1 MAYLFC
7 ALADLP
13 SPPPCGQ
20 PIQLLGRL
28 VVEDDS
34 VWLAAP
40 AAPVGAGAGA
50 PPPPPPPPRLFVDTS
65 LLPAH
70 DVHRAAKAGLV
81 HALGVLRM
89 EVGGG
94 GGGAARP
101 VLQAE
106 ALRLAEGADCAAGAR
121 AVRERGQLLRE
132 CG

>member
-1 MAYLFC
+1 MAYHFF

-34 VWLAAP
+34 AWLAAP
-40 AAPVGAGAGA
+40 ASVGLSPR
-50 PPPPPPPPRLFVDTS
+50 PPPARLTVDTS

-70 DVHRAAKAGLV
+70 DVHRAPKAGLV

-89 EVGGG
+89 EVGG

-106 ALRLAEGADCAAGAR
+106 ALRLAEGADCAAVAR

>member
-13 SPPPCGQ
+13 TPPPCGQ

-34 VWLAAP
+34 AWLAAP
-40 AAPVGAGAGA
+40 ASVG
-50 PPPPPPPPRLFVDTS
+50 PPPRPPPARLSVDTS
-65 LLPAH
+65 LLPAQ

-81 HALGVLRM
+81 HALGVLRV
-89 EVGGG
+89 EVDGG

-106 ALRLAEGADCAAGAR
+106 ALRLAEGADCAAVAR
-121 AVRERGQLLRE
+121 AVREREQLLRE

>member
-7 ALADLP
+7 AIADLP

-40 AAPVGAGAGA
+40 AASVGAGAA
-50 PPPPPPPPRLFVDTS
+50 AAAPPRLPVDTS

-89 EVGGG
+89 EVGDGG
-94 GGGAARP
+94 GGVARP

-106 ALRLAEGADCAAGAR
+106 ALRLAEGADCAAVAR
-121 AVRERGQLLRE
+121 AVWERGQLLRE